1 MAHAMK
7 RRGLSDVVTTVLII
21 LLVLAAVAI
30 IWGYLRG
37 ALEESGSQITSAC
50 LTLDLKPLSC
60 VYKNVTGANNNF
72 SAVVRYGRDAGEA
85 QLTNVSLIVEVAGET
100 RVSYATRLPN
110 ALESYTANVTNL
122 NAAPSSFTVA
132 GTVITEAG
140 QAKQCPQASKV
151 QCTYG

>member
-37 ALEESGSQITSAC
+37 ALEQSGSQITGAC

-60 VYKNVTGANNNF
+60 NVSANGL
-72 SAVVRYGRDAGEA
+72 SATVRYGRNSGEA
-85 QLTNVSLIVEVAGET
+85 TLSNVTLVFADSTG
-100 RVSYATRLPN
+100 ATKSNFSAPTPN
-110 ALESYTANVTNL
+110 ALETKVYTVDG
-122 NAAPSSFTVA
+122 FTATTKPVSVSVA
-132 GTVITEAG
+132 GTVITESG
-140 QAKQCPQASKV
+140 DSKQCDRTAVV
-151 QCTYG
+151 QCTP

>member
-1 MAHAMK
+1 MK

-37 ALEESGSQITSAC
+37 ALEESGSQITGAC

-60 VYKNVTGANNNF
+60 VYKQGTSGYNAT
-72 SAVVRYGRDAGEA
+72 VRYGRDAGEA
-85 QLTNVSLIVEVAGET
+85 QLTNVTLIVEVAGEN
-100 RVSYATRLPN
+100 RVSYATRIPN
-110 ALESYTANVTNL
+110 ALESYTTNVTNL

-151 QCTYG
+151 QCILG